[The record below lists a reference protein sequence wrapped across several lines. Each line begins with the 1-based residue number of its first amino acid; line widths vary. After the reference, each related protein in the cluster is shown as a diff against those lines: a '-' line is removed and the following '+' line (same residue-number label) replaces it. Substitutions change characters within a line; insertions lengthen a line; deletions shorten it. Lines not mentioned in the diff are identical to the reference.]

1 MISNLF
7 TYILNEFPV
16 SFIVFFVMTALMIF
30 ITKMKHT
37 LSQLEPYEIK
47 NISNKIDE
55 ELAKYTSDKI
65 QHGYFSQYLY
75 INDNYDIKIC
85 KQEYSFLISYF
96 VCKKYEFKLLHKV
109 QNSTREIV
117 GTYNDIESLVLDY
130 IKYKKEFNVKEKLR
144 NLENDF

>member
-16 SFIVFFVMTALMIF
+16 SLIVFFIMTPLMIF
-30 ITKMKHT
+30 ITKIKHT
-37 LSQLEPYEIK
+37 LSQLEPKEIEK
-47 NISNKIDE
+47 ISNEFDE
-55 ELAKYTSDKI
+55 VLAKYTSDKT
-65 QHGYFSQYLY
+65 QRGYFSPYLY
-75 INDNYDIKIC
+75 INNNYIIKIC

-96 VCKKYEFKLLHKV
+96 VCKKYEFELLHKV
-109 QNSTREIV
+109 HNRPRKIV

-130 IKYKKEFNVKEKLR
+130 IKYKKEFNVKEKLQ

>member
-1 MISNLF
+1 
-7 TYILNEFPV
+7 
-16 SFIVFFVMTALMIF
+16 MIF

-37 LSQLEPYEIK
+37 LSQLEPKEIEK
-47 NISNKIDE
+47 ISNEFDY

-65 QHGYFSQYLY
+65 QRGYFSPYLY
-75 INDNYDIKIC
+75 INDNYDIKIFN
-85 KQEYSFLISYF
+85 QEYSFLISYF

-130 IKYKKEFNVKEKLR
+130 IKYKKEYNVKEKLR

>member
-1 MISNLF
+1 M
-7 TYILNEFPV
+7 
-16 SFIVFFVMTALMIF
+16 SFIVFFVMTTLMIF

-37 LSQLEPYEIK
+37 LSQLEPEEIEK
-47 NISNKIDE
+47 ISNEIDK
-55 ELAKYTSDKI
+55 ELAKYTSDRM
-65 QHGYFSQYLY
+65 QHGYFSPYLY

-96 VCKKYEFKLLHKV
+96 VCKKYKFVLLHKV
-109 QNSTREIV
+109 HNSTREIV
-117 GTYNDIESLVLDY
+117 GTYNDIKSLVLDY